1 MLWDSLDRGLW
12 GIAITILLMVGIFYL
27 NKGRKRENSN
37 ERIVMYGFAVYLV
50 LSATCFVFLYLLAI
64 SRSGVFINGTFFGD
78 FDAPLTMAAKLFSMS
93 YNILFLAS
101 HFLLLLAIEKVLNLT
116 KYLISLLNFVIIV
129 IIIIFL
135 SIAIFGVN
143 GSTNIFME
151 IALLL
156 LEIFKYIRFVFLLV
170 ICYYATKWA
179 QLEFKSV
186 TAFLFLGYILIQWG
200 AELATGYKS
209 IGLIPLFLPPIITII
224 GTLAFIIPQLIT
236 HRYLSKALTIWKI
249 IGTTIIG
256 FSVARDLYFI
266 YIGIWNFNYN
276 IIFGNITISL
286 VMYAIIQH
294 IFSELSLKPKEPKRV
309 SQFVILWKIIGISLI
324 CSYLLITVYL
334 ISGGVSIV
342 YTTVTY
348 NSLAYIL
355 AIYIIIKN
363 IKMEKG
369 TESKEEFK
377 EILGIFSKPESL
389 TEEEITFH
397 KEQKICLVCKGNVL
411 GFNSFICKCDALYCL
426 KCAQTLSDLEN
437 ACWVCEAPFDE
448 LKPVKLYKEKEDDPI
463 VEEKPHKKI
472 IFKIKNKE
480 NSLDKIK

>member
-27 NKGRKRENSN
+27 NKGKKRENSN
-37 ERIVMYGFAVYLV
+37 ERIVMYGFTVYLV
-50 LSATCFVFLYLLAI
+50 LSAACFVFLYLQAI
-64 SRSGVFINGTFFGD
+64 SRPGVFINGIFYGD
-78 FDAPLTMAAKLFSMS
+78 FDAPLTIATKLFSMS

-116 KYLISLLNFVIIV
+116 KYLVSLINLVIIV

-135 SIAIFGVN
+135 ALAIFGN
-143 GSTNIFME
+143 GSTTIFAE
-151 IALLL
+151 IALVLGD
-156 LEIFKYIRFVFLLV
+156 IFKYIRFVFLLV

-200 AELATGYKS
+200 AELATGYKGL
-209 IGLIPLFLPPIITII
+209 GLIPLFLPPIITII
-224 GTLAFIIPQLIT
+224 GTLSFIIPQLIT
-236 HRYLSKALTIWKI
+236 SRYLSKALTIWKI

-286 VMYAIIQH
+286 IMYAIIQH
-294 IFSELSLKPKEPKRV
+294 IFSELSLKPKEPKRI
-309 SQFVILWKIIGISLI
+309 SQFVILWKIIGISVI
-324 CSYLLITVYL
+324 CSYLLITLYL
-334 ISGGVSIV
+334 ISGGFSID
-342 YTTVTY
+342 YSTFAY
-348 NSLAYIL
+348 NFLAYIL
-355 AIYIIIKN
+355 AIYILIKN
-363 IKMEKG
+363 IKTEKS
-369 TESKEEFK
+369 TESKIEFK
-377 EILGIFSKPESL
+377 EILGIFTKPENL

-397 KEQKICLVCKGNVL
+397 KEQKICLVCKGNVI

-437 ACWVCEAPFDE
+437 ACWVCEEPFDE
-448 LKPVKLYKEKEDDPI
+448 LKPVKLYKEKEDDLI

-472 IFKIKNKE
+472 IFKVKNKE
-480 NSLDKIK
+480 NSLDKNK

>member
-1 MLWDSLDRGLW
+1 MIWDSLDRGLW
-12 GIAITILLMVGIFYL
+12 GIAITILLMVGIFYF

-37 ERIVMYGFAVYLV
+37 ERIVMYGFTVYLV
-50 LSATCFVFLYLLAI
+50 LSAICFVFLYLLAI

-78 FDAPLTMAAKLFSMS
+78 FDAPLTMVAKLFSMS

-116 KYLISLLNFVIIV
+116 KYLVSLINLVIIV

-135 SIAIFGVN
+135 AIAIFGN
-143 GSTNIFME
+143 GSTTIYAE
-151 IALLL
+151 IALVLGD
-156 LEIFKYIRFVFLLV
+156 IFKYIRFVFLLV

-224 GTLAFIIPQLIT
+224 GTLSFIIPQLIT
-236 HRYLSKALTIWKI
+236 PKYLSKALTIWKI

-286 VMYAIIQH
+286 IMYAIIQH
-294 IFSELSLKPKEPKRV
+294 IFSELNLKPKEPKRV
-309 SQFVILWKIIGISLI
+309 SQLVILWKIVGISVI
-324 CSYLLITVYL
+324 CSYLLITLYL
-334 ISGGVSIV
+334 ISGGFSIN
-342 YTTVTY
+342 YSTFAY
-348 NSLAYIL
+348 NFLAYIL
-355 AIYIIIKN
+355 AIYILIKN
-363 IKMEKG
+363 IKTEKS
-369 TESKEEFK
+369 TESKREFK
-377 EILGIFSKPESL
+377 EILGIFTKPESL

-448 LKPVKLYKEKEDDPI
+448 LKPVKLYKEEEDAPI

-472 IFKIKNKE
+472 LFKIKNKE
-480 NSLDKIK
+480 NSLGKDT